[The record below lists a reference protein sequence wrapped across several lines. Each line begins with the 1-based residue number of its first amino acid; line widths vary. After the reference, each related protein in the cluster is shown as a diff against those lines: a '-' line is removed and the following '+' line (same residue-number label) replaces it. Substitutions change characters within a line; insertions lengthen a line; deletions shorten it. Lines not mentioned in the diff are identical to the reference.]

1 MLFCKAKVSNDGST
15 VIKENIGKFE
25 IPMKIA
31 PLSHLN
37 ETCYNIFHNFE
48 QFLLTNSSFFLEKAA
63 EIALITK
70 LSDDIAM

>member
-15 VIKENIGKFE
+15 VIKEDIGKFE

-31 PLSHLN
+31 ALSHLN
-37 ETCYNIFHNFE
+37 EACYNIFHDFE
-48 QFLLTNSSFFLEKAA
+48 QFLLANSSSFLEKAG

-70 LSDDIAM
+70 LSDNIAM